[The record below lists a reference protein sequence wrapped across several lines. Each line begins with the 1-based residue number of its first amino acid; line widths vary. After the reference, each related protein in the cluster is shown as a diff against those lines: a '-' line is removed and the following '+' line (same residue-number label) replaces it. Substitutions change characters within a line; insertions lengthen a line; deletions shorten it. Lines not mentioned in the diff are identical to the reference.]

1 MSHAVRHLTLRC
13 SMGKISKEDKILIK
27 SREKKKRGAKD
38 IEGSSSSTTMD
49 IKWKSFEIIVTIVT
63 A

>member
-1 MSHAVRHLTLRC
+1 
-13 SMGKISKEDKILIK
+13 MGKISKEDKILIK